1 MTTEEAKRLVKP
13 RLSARR
19 WTHTKNVKKM
29 AVRLA
34 QRWGADPEKAAV
46 AAYLHDSAKELPRAE
61 LLQIFADNAI
71 MAKNAEQRPFPVWHG
86 IAAAILCMTRW
97 GVADPEILSAIECHT
112 TGKVNMSLLDKVL
125 YMADAT
131 SAERDY
137 PGVEQLRREQLQ
149 DLDLATLHCM
159 EQSIAVVRDKGGEL
173 DPETVAAC
181 EDLRRRIAGH
191 TVRPNT

>member
-1 MTTEEAKRLVKP
+1 
-13 RLSARR
+13 
-19 WTHTKNVKKM
+19 
-29 AVRLA
+29 
-34 QRWGADPEKAAV
+34 QRT
-46 AAYLHDSAKELPRAE
+46 
-61 LLQIFADNAI
+61 
-71 MAKNAEQRPFPVWHG
+71 FPVWHG

-97 GVADPEILSAIECHT
+97 GVCDPEILSAIECHT

-137 PGVEQLRREQLQ
+137 PGVEQLRREQRQ

-159 EQSIAVVRDKGGEL
+159 EHSIAVVRDKGGEL